1 MPNKGYK
8 QTEEHKKKTSQSLI
22 GNARC
27 IGRIPWNKGKKGLQ
41 IAWNKGKPQTEKA
54 KEKNRVAH
62 SGENHPNYGKHL
74 NEETKE
80 KLRIANLGE
89 KNPMFGKPSS
99 FLGRRHTKK
108 SKIKN
113 KIAHLGENNYWYGK
127 HHTEEQLRK
136 MLRRRI
142 PTSLEEK
149 FQSIVDKHNLPYKYV
164 GNGSFIIGG
173 KNPDFINTNNEK
185 IAVEVYAEYFKK
197 KDYKTI
203 ENYKIQ
209 RSEVFRQYGWEI
221 MYFNEIEVNEEN
233 ILIKLKEVNK

>member
-1 MPNKGYK
+1 VK
-8 QTEEHKKKTSQSLI
+8 
-22 GNARC
+22 
-27 IGRIPWNKGKKGLQ
+27 RIPCL
-41 IAWNKGKPQTEKA
+41 
-54 KEKNRVAH
+54 
-62 SGENHPNYGKHL
+62 
-74 NEETKE
+74 
-80 KLRIANLGE
+80 
-89 KNPMFGKPSS
+89 GKPSS

-221 MYFNEIEVNEEN
+221 VYFNEIEVNEEN
-233 ILIKLKEVNK
+233 ILNKLNEVNK